1 MFRNRSVPIVLA
13 TLAFVALG
21 LVLTLL
27 AAPADAASRTL
38 SETYAV
44 GSAERLDLAI
54 PFGDLKIEGVDG
66 GGVRVRVEATCTR
79 DEDCE
84 EFVENLRLESKTRG
98 RTLHVK
104 LEGARLRDH
113 LDLDGLGHDDGAE
126 ENDESDLH
134 RRGRSQYRGHADH
147 GRHFDRDGKEN
158 IRVIVQVPRSLTLK
172 LAMGAGVV
180 DIAGLRHDLEIN
192 LGAGE
197 IAVRMPERSVGAI
210 DVELAV
216 GEAQITQG
224 GRTRDY
230 ARVLGGP
237 IRWREGKG
245 DAEIDVSLGAGSV
258 DVTLD

>member
-1 MFRNRSVPIVLA
+1 MFRNRSVPIILG
-13 TLAFVALG
+13 TLVIVAVC
-21 LVLTLL
+21 LVLPLL
-27 AAPADAASRTL
+27 ARSADAASRTL
-38 SETYAV
+38 SESYAV

-66 GGVRVRVEATCTR
+66 GSVRVRVEATCTPKS
-79 DEDCE
+79 DCE
-84 EFVENLRLESKTRG
+84 ELVENLRLESKKRG

-104 LEGARLRDH
+104 LEGAKLRDH
-113 LDLDGLGHDDGAE
+113 VDLGEGD
-126 ENDESDLH
+126 
-134 RRGRSQYRGHADH
+134 RSEYRGHADH
-147 GRHFDRDGKEN
+147 GKHFDRDGKAN
-158 IRVIVQVPRSLTLK
+158 IRVVVQVPRSLMLK

-210 DVELAV
+210 DVALAV

-245 DAEIDVSLGAGSV
+245 DAAIDVSLGAGSV

>member
-1 MFRNRSVPIVLA
+1 MFRHRSVPIVIG
-13 TLAFVALG
+13 TLVIVAVC
-21 LVLTLL
+21 LVLPLL
-27 AAPADAASRTL
+27 ARSAEASSRTL

-66 GGVRVRVEATCTR
+66 GSVRVRVEATCTR
-79 DEDCE
+79 DGDCE
-84 EFVENLRLESKTRG
+84 EFVENLRLESKNRG

-104 LEGARLRDH
+104 LEGAKLRDH
-113 LDLDGLGHDDGAE
+113 VDFGDLGHDD
-126 ENDESDLH
+126 
-134 RRGRSQYRGHADH
+134 H
-147 GRHFDRDGKEN
+147 GKHFDRDGKAN
-158 IRVIVQVPRSLTLK
+158 IRVVVQVPRSLTLK

-180 DIAGLRHDLEIN
+180 DIAGLRHDLEIS

-210 DVELAV
+210 DVALAV

-245 DAEIDVSLGAGSV
+245 DAAIDVSLGAGSV

>member
-1 MFRNRSVPIVLA
+1 MFRNRSVPIIVG
-13 TLAFVALG
+13 TLVIVAVC
-21 LVLTLL
+21 LVLPLL
-27 AAPADAASRTL
+27 ARSAEASSRTL
-38 SETYAV
+38 SESYAV

-66 GGVRVRVEATCTR
+66 GSVRVRVEATCTR
-79 DEDCE
+79 DQECA
-84 EFVENLRLESKTRG
+84 EFVEQLRLESKSRG

-104 LEGARLRDH
+104 LEGAKLRDH
-113 LDLDGLGHDDGAE
+113 LDFDGDGK
-126 ENDESDLH
+126 
-134 RRGRSQYRGHADH
+134 GHADH
-147 GRHFDRDGKEN
+147 GEHFDRDGKAN
-158 IRVIVQVPRSLTLK
+158 LRVFVQVPRSLTLK

-197 IAVRMPERSVGAI
+197 IAVRMQERSVGAI
-210 DVELAV
+210 DVSLAV

>member
-1 MFRNRSVPIVLA
+1 MFRNRSVPILVA

-21 LVLTLL
+21 LLLTLF
-27 AAPADAASRTL
+27 ASPADASSRTL

-79 DEDCE
+79 EGDCE
-84 EFVENLRLESKTRG
+84 EFVEGLRLESKSRG

-104 LEGARLRDH
+104 LERAK
-113 LDLDGLGHDDGAE
+113 
-126 ENDESDLH
+126 LH
-134 RRGRSQYRGHADH
+134 NH
-147 GRHFDRDGKEN
+147 GEHSDRDGEAN
-158 IRVIVQVPRSLTLK
+158 IRITVQVPRSLELS
-172 LAMGAGVV
+172 LSMGAGVV
-180 DIAGLRHDLEIN
+180 DIAGLRHDLTIN

-197 IAVRMPERSVGAI
+197 IAVRMPERSVGTI
-210 DVELAV
+210 DVALAV

-237 IRWREGKG
+237 IHWREGKG
-245 DAEIDVSLGAGSV
+245 EAEIDVSLGAGSV

>member
-1 MFRNRSVPIVLA
+1 
-13 TLAFVALG
+13 
-21 LVLTLL
+21 
-27 AAPADAASRTL
+27 
-38 SETYAV
+38 
-44 GSAERLDLAI
+44 
-54 PFGDLKIEGVDG
+54 
-66 GGVRVRVEATCTR
+66 VEATCTR
-79 DEDCE
+79 DDDCE
-84 EFVENLRLESKTRG
+84 EFVEGLRLESKNRG

-104 LEGARLRDH
+104 LEGAKLNDH
-113 LDLDGLGHDDGAE
+113 LDLDDDGGEAE
-126 ENDESDLH
+126 EDAENYRH
-134 RRGRSQYRGHADH
+134 RRSRSEYRGHGDHGDHADH
-147 GRHFDRDGKEN
+147 VYRDGRSK
-158 IRVIVQVPRSLTLK
+158 IRVTVQVPRSLTLK

-210 DVELAV
+210 DVALAV

-237 IRWREGKG
+237 IHWREGKG

>member
-1 MFRNRSVPIVLA
+1 MFRNRSVPIILG
-13 TLAFVALG
+13 TLVIVAVC
-21 LVLTLL
+21 LVLPLL
-27 AAPADAASRTL
+27 AKSAEAASRTL
-38 SETYAV
+38 IENYAV

-66 GGVRVRVEATCTR
+66 GSVRVRVEATCTR
-79 DEDCE
+79 DGDCE
-84 EFVENLRLESKTRG
+84 ELVENLRLESKRRG

-104 LEGARLRDH
+104 LEGARLRDR
-113 LDLDGLGHDDGAE
+113 LDLDDD
-126 ENDESDLH
+126 
-134 RRGRSQYRGHADH
+134 RGHADH
-147 GRHFDRDGKEN
+147 GEHFDRDGKAN
-158 IRVIVQVPRSLTLK
+158 IRIVVQVPRSLTLK

-210 DVELAV
+210 DVALAV

-245 DAEIDVSLGAGSV
+245 DAAIDVSLGAGSV